1 MKKKDLKSKIT
12 EQVFDEYFKDGEM
25 VEFATLKALWASID
39 EKVMKYKANTIKGG
53 YSAFLNTIYW
63 KTVAEEAK
71 RRAGYRCQLC
81 NSDKSLNVHHRCY
94 DNRGNE
100 VLHMEDLI
108 CLCHD
113 CHEHHHKG
121 RERIA
126 DLEWE
131 NTLMKHYEMMSKTY
145 SERIK
150 ELEIQYE
157 MLENQYEE
165 LKRAKLFVLD
175 DVPSDKAR
183 EYFGKMKEDELR
195 KNCIQ
200 LYDTFTALRN
210 YAVENAELTARLSL
224 IKRKLMKM
232 FKKKEP
238 EKWQRPEWFDNPPE
252 DEITCF

>member
-1 MKKKDLKSKIT
+1 MESSFRDNLT
-12 EQVFDEYFKDGEM
+12 RQVFSEYFKEGEM
-25 VEFATLKALWASID
+25 VEFATLKALWAAID
-39 EKVMKYKANTIKGG
+39 EKTMKYKANTIKGG

-121 RERIA
+121 RERIEY
-126 DLEWE
+126 LEWG
-131 NTLMKHYEMMSKTY
+131 NTMMKHYETMNKVY
-145 SERIK
+145 RERLT
-150 ELEIQYE
+150 ELENRYE
-157 MLENQYEE
+157 TLENMYEE

-175 DVPSDKAR
+175 DIPSDKAR
-183 EYFGKMKEDELR
+183 EYFGTMKEDELR
-195 KNCIQ
+195 KHCMQ
-200 LYDTFTALRN
+200 LYDTFTTLRD

-224 IKRKLMKM
+224 IKRKLSQM
-232 FKKKEP
+232 FKNKKS